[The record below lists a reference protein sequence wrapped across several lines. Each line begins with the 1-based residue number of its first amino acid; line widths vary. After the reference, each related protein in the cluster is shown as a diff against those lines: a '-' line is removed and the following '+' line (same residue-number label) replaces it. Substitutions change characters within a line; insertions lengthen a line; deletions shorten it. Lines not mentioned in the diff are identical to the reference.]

1 MLYSYDSK
9 VMSNL
14 FDLHVLQKMAVI
26 YTRSHQFTSKVQFYF
41 TLYTVTFDIFLKVL
55 EITCKCVCVC
65 VCVIVCVRVC
75 VCWCLCVCVCLC
87 FSVSLCLLFSCLPPS
102 VCKCLC
108 VCFCVCVSL

>member
-55 EITCKCVCVC
+55 EITCKCVRVRVCVC
-65 VCVIVCVRVC
+65 VCVCVCGCVCVWVC
-75 VCWCLCVCVCLC
+75 GCVCVC
-87 FSVSLCLLFSCLPPS
+87 VRGRGR
-102 VCKCLC
+102 
-108 VCFCVCVSL
+108 CVCVRGRGRCVCVCVRGRGR